1 MTKKI
6 GILLVD
12 DHKLLRDVWSTVLGS
27 DVRFRIVGSTG
38 DTDEALQITKSK
50 SPDVILLDIN
60 LPGTTGFH
68 LSKELQKISPYSKI
82 LAVTMYAL
90 PAYAKKMMQTGASG
104 YVTKNSSKEEM
115 IEAIIKVA
123 GGDKYICHDIK
134 EKIALNV
141 LNADEGETD
150 IESLTKRELEI
161 IKLIQQGLSSK
172 IIGEQLD
179 VSQKT
184 IEVHRYHILKK
195 LNIKNTAALINLV
208 NQRGL

>member
-1 MTKKI
+1 MVKKI
-6 GILLVD
+6 SILLVD
-12 DHKLLRDVWSTVLGS
+12 DHKLLREVWASVLSS
-27 DVRFRIVGSTG
+27 DSRFKIIGSTG
-38 DTDEALQITKSK
+38 DPDEALQLTKSK

-68 LSKELQKISPYSKI
+68 LSKELQKVSPYSKV

-141 LNADEGETD
+141 LNATDAETD

-172 IIGEQLD
+172 VIGEQLD

-195 LNIKNTAALINLV
+195 LNLKNTAALINLV

>member
-1 MTKKI
+1 MVKKI
-6 GILLVD
+6 SILLVD
-12 DHKLLRDVWSTVLGS
+12 DHKLLREVWASVLSS
-27 DVRFRIVGSTG
+27 DSRFKIVGSTG
-38 DTDEALQITKSK
+38 DPDEALQLTKSTG
-50 SPDVILLDIN
+50 PDVILLDIN

-68 LSKELQKISPYSKI
+68 LSKELQKVSPYSKV

-104 YVTKNSSKEEM
+104 YVTKNSSKEELV
-115 IEAIIKVA
+115 EAIIKVA
-123 GGDKYICHDIK
+123 GGDKYICDDIK

-141 LNADEGETD
+141 LNASDIETD

-195 LNIKNTAALINLV
+195 LNLLNTAALINLV

>member
-1 MTKKI
+1 MKKI
-6 GILLVD
+6 SILLVD
-12 DHKLLRDVWSTVLGS
+12 DHKLLRDVWATVLGS
-27 DVRFRIVGSTG
+27 DMRFRIVGSTG
-38 DTDEALQITKSK
+38 DANEALQLTKTKS
-50 SPDVILLDIN
+50 PEVVLLDIN

-68 LSKELQKISPYSKI
+68 LSKELQKVSPYSKI

-104 YVTKNSSKEEM
+104 YVTKNSSKEEL
-115 IEAIIKVA
+115 IHAIIKVA

-141 LNADEGETD
+141 LNAEESETGV
-150 IESLTKRELEI
+150 ESLTRRELEI

-195 LNIKNTAALINLV
+195 LNLKNTAALINLV

>member
-1 MTKKI
+1 MLKKI
-6 GILLVD
+6 SILLID
-12 DHKLLRDVWSTVLGS
+12 DHKLLRDVWATVLGS
-27 DVRFRIVGSTG
+27 DMRFRIVGSTG
-38 DTDEALQITKSK
+38 DTDEALQLTKTK
-50 SPDVILLDIN
+50 NPEVVLLDIN

-68 LSKELQKISPYSKI
+68 LSKELQKVSPYSKI
-82 LAVTMYAL
+82 IAVTMYAL
-90 PAYAKKMMQTGASG
+90 PAYAKRMMQTGASG

-115 IEAIIKVA
+115 IDAIIKVA
-123 GGDKYICHDIK
+123 AGDKYVCHDIK

-141 LNADEGETD
+141 LNAEEGETD
-150 IESLTKRELEI
+150 IESLTRRELEI
-161 IKLIQQGLSSK
+161 IKLLQQGLSSK

-195 LNIKNTAALINLV
+195 LNLKNTASLINLV

>member
-1 MTKKI
+1 MLKKI
-6 GILLVD
+6 SILLID
-12 DHKLLRDVWSTVLGS
+12 DHKLLRDVWATVLGS
-27 DVRFRIVGSTG
+27 DMRFRIVGSTG
-38 DTDEALQITKSK
+38 DTDEALQLTKTK
-50 SPDVILLDIN
+50 NPEVILLDIN

-68 LSKELQKISPYSKI
+68 LSKELQKVSPYSKI
-82 LAVTMYAL
+82 IAVTMYAL
-90 PAYAKKMMQTGASG
+90 PAYAKRMMQTGASG

-115 IEAIIKVA
+115 IDAIIKVA
-123 GGDKYICHDIK
+123 AGDKYVCHDIK

-141 LNADEGETD
+141 LNAQEGETD
-150 IESLTKRELEI
+150 IESLTRRELEI
-161 IKLIQQGLSSK
+161 IKLLQQGLSSK

-195 LNIKNTAALINLV
+195 LNLKNTASLINLV

>member
-6 GILLVD
+6 SILLVD
-12 DHKLLRDVWSTVLGS
+12 DHKLLRDVWATVLGA
-27 DVRFRIVGSTG
+27 DTRFRIVGSTG
-38 DTDEALQITKSK
+38 DADEALQLTKAK
-50 SPDVILLDIN
+50 SPEVVLLDIN

-68 LSKELQKISPYSKI
+68 LSKELQKVSPYSKI

-115 IEAIIKVA
+115 IDAIIKVA

-141 LNADEGETD
+141 LNAEEGETD
-150 IESLTKRELEI
+150 IESLTRRELEI

-195 LNIKNTAALINLV
+195 LNLKNTAALINLV

>member
-1 MTKKI
+1 MMKKI
-6 GILLVD
+6 SILLVD
-12 DHKLLRDVWSTVLGS
+12 DHKLLRDVWATVLGS
-27 DVRFRIVGSTG
+27 DMRFRIVGSTG
-38 DTDEALQITKSK
+38 DANEALQLTKTKS
-50 SPDVILLDIN
+50 PEVVLLDIN

-68 LSKELQKISPYSKI
+68 LSKELQKVSPYSKI

-104 YVTKNSSKEEM
+104 YVTKNSSKEEL
-115 IEAIIKVA
+115 IHAIIKVA

-141 LNADEGETD
+141 LNAEESETGV
-150 IESLTKRELEI
+150 ESLTRRELEI

-195 LNIKNTAALINLV
+195 LNLKNTAALINLV

>member
-1 MTKKI
+1 MMKKI
-6 GILLVD
+6 SILLVD
-12 DHKLLRDVWSTVLGS
+12 DHKLLRDVWATVLGS

-38 DTDEALQITKSK
+38 DADEALQLTKTKS
-50 SPDVILLDIN
+50 PEVVLLDIN

-68 LSKELQKISPYSKI
+68 LSKELQKVSPYSKI

-115 IEAIIKVA
+115 IDAIIKVA

-141 LNADEGETD
+141 LNAEEGQTD
-150 IESLTKRELEI
+150 IESLTRRELEI

-195 LNIKNTAALINLV
+195 LNLKNTAALINLV

>member
-6 GILLVD
+6 SILLVD
-12 DHKLLRDVWSTVLGS
+12 DHKLLRDVWATVLGS
-27 DVRFRIVGSTG
+27 DMRFRIVGSTG
-38 DTDEALQITKSK
+38 DADEALELTKNK
-50 SPDVILLDIN
+50 SPEVVLLDIN

-68 LSKELQKISPYSKI
+68 LSKELQKVSPYSKI

-115 IEAIIKVA
+115 IDAIIKVA

-141 LNADEGETD
+141 LNAQEGETD
-150 IESLTKRELEI
+150 IESLTRRELEI

-195 LNIKNTAALINLV
+195 LNLKNTAALINLV

>member
-68 LSKELQKISPYSKI
+68 LSKEMQKISPYSKI

-141 LNADEGETD
+141 LNAEEGETD

>member
-6 GILLVD
+6 SILLVD
-12 DHKLLRDVWSTVLGS
+12 DHKLLRDVWASVLST
-27 DVRFRIVGSTG
+27 DPRFRIVGSTG
-38 DTDEALQITKSK
+38 DADEALELTKSK
-50 SPDVILLDIN
+50 SPDVVLLDIN

-68 LSKELQKISPYSKI
+68 LSKELQKVSPYSKI

-141 LNADEGETD
+141 LSADDSETD

-195 LNIKNTAALINLV
+195 LNLRNTAALINLV

>member
-1 MTKKI
+1 MLKKI
-6 GILLVD
+6 SILLID
-12 DHKLLRDVWSTVLGS
+12 DHKLLRDVWATVLGS
-27 DVRFRIVGSTG
+27 DMRFRIVGSTG
-38 DTDEALQITKSK
+38 DTDEALQLTKTK
-50 SPDVILLDIN
+50 NPEVILLDIN

-68 LSKELQKISPYSKI
+68 LSKELQKVSPYSKI
-82 LAVTMYAL
+82 IAVTMYAL
-90 PAYAKKMMQTGASG
+90 PAYAKRMMQTGASG

-115 IEAIIKVA
+115 IDAIIKVA
-123 GGDKYICHDIK
+123 AGDKYVCHDIK

-141 LNADEGETD
+141 LNAEEGETD
-150 IESLTKRELEI
+150 IESLTRRELEI
-161 IKLIQQGLSSK
+161 IKLLQQGLSSK

-195 LNIKNTAALINLV
+195 LNLKNTASLINLV